1 MVWSESAPCDSPG
14 RQEINPRLPAVF
26 FMSPLC
32 RMGKSQTPAPAGE
45 VVMIARRADAPKI
58 REISQKE
65 YERTRPKKQL
75 SEKQQENL
83 AKLVERN
90 KARAL
95 ERRATVTHAIPDD
108 VPEDQELVIVK
119 PKRKYVKKTK
129 PANQVIYPT
138 DTETETETETDYTE
152 SEAEIPLR
160 RALTRIPPKKPA
172 KPTTKPIKKPVKSYR
187 YDTETTSQD
196 DSSESESDDEK
207 VNKYGAKIEKR
218 LEAVRSID
226 QRLQQI
232 RRPTAP
238 TGKLSI
244 F

>member
-1 MVWSESAPCDSPG
+1 
-14 RQEINPRLPAVF
+14 
-26 FMSPLC
+26 
-32 RMGKSQTPAPAGE
+32 MGKSQTPAPAGE
-45 VVMIARRADAPKI
+45 VVMIAKKTVEAPKI
-58 REISQKE
+58 REISQKA
-65 YERTRPKKQL
+65 YNALRPKKQL

-95 ERRATVTHAIPDD
+95 ERRATVTHAIPEE

-119 PKRKYVKKTK
+119 PKRKYVKKAK
-129 PANQVIYPT
+129 PVNEIIYP
-138 DTETETETETDYTE
+138 TETETETETE
-152 SEAEIPLR
+152 SAFTDSEVEVPLR
-160 RALTRIPPKKPA
+160 RGRGRPKKPA
-172 KPTTKPIKKPVKSYR
+172 KPAKKPVKSYR

-238 TGKLSI
+238 VGKLSI